1 MKTSKVKDLTQ
12 GSVLKNLLSF
22 VVPIMLGNVLQT
34 LYGAADKVV
43 VGRFANNG
51 DLALAAVG
59 GTTAVSYL
67 ILGLFFGMGIGVN
80 VICANLMGARKTTE
94 LRKTMHTAIPVGL
107 ICGIFVGLVG
117 IFASD
122 WVLHMM
128 GTPENVHK
136 LARTYMQIYFAGV
149 PGMILYNFGA
159 AILRSHGDTKRPM
172 YILIISGL
180 VNVALNLV
188 FVLGFGMSVDGVAIA
203 TAVSQALSAF
213 LVLRILFDPK
223 DQYKLCFREL
233 KVHKKEL
240 MSIVRIGIP
249 SGLGGMVFS
258 ASNVVIQS
266 SVNGFGNAALLAGK
280 SVVADVTG
288 MIYQV
293 LAAMLSA
300 CVSFAGQCYG
310 AKQYKRIDKLVLW
323 GCVICWTIMGV
334 MIAVCVIFA
343 EQVVG
348 LFNTDPDVI
357 KMGALIMRLEATG
370 YLIYIPSEVFMG
382 CSRGMKHAGMPTIL
396 NFIGI
401 CATRMLWVFAIF
413 PLNPVVWMLFLCYP
427 VSWTIS
433 TILQGSYYLYTRR
446 KIEKSVVQQ

>member
-1 MKTSKVKDLTQ
+1 MQTSKIRDMTR
-12 GSVLKNLLSF
+12 GSVLKNLLPF

-43 VGRFANNG
+43 VGQFAPNG
-51 DLALAAVG
+51 ALALAAVG

-80 VICANLMGARKTTE
+80 VICANLLGARKHTE
-94 LRKTMHTAIPVGL
+94 LRKTMHTAVPAAV
-107 ICGIFVGLVG
+107 ICGAFVALVG
-117 IFASD
+117 ILASD
-122 WVLHMM
+122 WVLQLM
-128 GTPENVHK
+128 GTPDNVHG
-136 LARTYMQIYFAGV
+136 LARLYMQIYFAGV
-149 PGMILYNFGA
+149 PAMILYNFGA

-172 YILIISGL
+172 YILMVSGL
-180 VNVALNLV
+180 VNVVLNLV
-188 FVLGFGMSVDGVAIA
+188 FVLGLRMSVDGVAIA
-203 TAVSQALSAF
+203 TAISQALSAF
-213 LVLRILFDPK
+213 LVLRILFDPN

-233 KVHKKEL
+233 KIHKKEL

-249 SGLGGMVFS
+249 SGLGGMMFS

-266 SVNGFGNAALLAGK
+266 SVNAFNDAALLAGK

-310 AKQYKRIDKLVLW
+310 AKEYKRLDKLVMW
-323 GCVICWTIMGV
+323 GCVICWTIMGI
-334 MIAVCVIFA
+334 MIAVCVTFA

-357 KMGALIMRLEATG
+357 KMGSLIMRLEATG
-370 YLIYIPSEVFMG
+370 YMIYIPSEVFMG
-382 CSRGMKHAGMPTIL
+382 CSRGMKHAGMPTVL
-396 NFIGI
+396 NFVGI
-401 CATRMLWVFAIF
+401 CATRIFWVFAIF
-413 PLNPVVWMLFLCYP
+413 PLNPAVWMLFLCYP
-427 VSWTIS
+427 VSWAIS
-433 TILQGSYYLYTRR
+433 TILQGSYYFHIRR
-446 KIEKSVVQQ
+446 KIDAAAVQS

>member
-1 MKTSKVKDLTQ
+1 MKTSKIRDLTQ
-12 GSVLKNLLSF
+12 GSVVKNLLTF

-43 VGRFANNG
+43 VGQFAQNG
-51 DLALAAVG
+51 ALALAAVG

-80 VICANLMGARKTTE
+80 VICANLLGARKYTE
-94 LRKTMHTAIPVGL
+94 LRKTMHTTVPTAV
-107 ICGIFVGLVG
+107 ICGIFVALVG
-117 IFASD
+117 ILASD
-122 WVLHMM
+122 WVLQMM
-128 GTPENVHK
+128 GTPDNVHA
-136 LARTYMQIYFAGV
+136 LARLYMQIYFAGV
-149 PGMILYNFGA
+149 PAMILYNFGA

-180 VNVALNLV
+180 VNVVLNLV
-188 FVLGFGMSVDGVAIA
+188 FVLGLHMSVDGVAIA
-203 TAVSQALSAF
+203 TAISQALSAF

-223 DQYKLCFREL
+223 DQYKLCFREM
-233 KVHKKEL
+233 KIHKKEL
-240 MSIVRIGIP
+240 MNIVRIGIP
-249 SGLGGMVFS
+249 SGLGGMMFS

-266 SVNGFGNAALLAGK
+266 SVNAFNDAALLAGK

-310 AKQYKRIDKLVLW
+310 AKKYKRIDKLVLW
-323 GCVICWTIMGV
+323 GCVICWTIMGI

-357 KMGALIMRLEATG
+357 KMGSLIMRLEATG
-370 YLIYIPSEVFMG
+370 YMIYIPSEVFMG

-396 NFIGI
+396 NFVGI
-401 CATRMLWVFAIF
+401 CATRIFWVFAIF
-413 PLNPVVWMLFLCYP
+413 PLNPAVWMLFLCYP

-433 TILQGSYYLYTRR
+433 TILQGSYYFHIRR
-446 KIEKSVVQQ
+446 KIDRVAVQS

>member
-1 MKTSKVKDLTQ
+1 MKTSKVRDLTQ
-12 GSVLKNLLSF
+12 GSVVKNLLSF

-34 LYGAADKVV
+34 LYGAADKLV
-43 VGRFANNG
+43 VGRFAENG
-51 DLALAAVG
+51 DLGLAAVG

-80 VICANLMGARKTTE
+80 VICANLLGARKQTE
-94 LRKTMHTAIPVGL
+94 LRKTMHTAIPVAL
-107 ICGIFVGLVG
+107 ICGVFVGLVG
-117 IFASD
+117 ILAAD
-122 WVLHMM
+122 GVLRLM
-128 GTPENVHK
+128 GTPANVHN
-136 LARTYMQIYFAGV
+136 LARLYMQIYFAGM
-149 PGMILYNFGA
+149 PAMILYNFGA
-159 AILRSHGDTKRPM
+159 AILRAHGDTKRPM
-172 YILIISGL
+172 YILIVSGL

-188 FVLGFGMSVDGVAIA
+188 FVLFFHRSVDGVAVA
-203 TAVSQALSAF
+203 TAISQVLSAV
-213 LVLRILFDPK
+213 LVLRILFDPN

-233 KVHKKEL
+233 KIHKREL
-240 MSIVRIGIP
+240 MSVIRIGIP

-266 SVNGFGNAALLAGK
+266 SVNAFNNAALLAGK
-280 SVVADVTG
+280 SIVADVTG

-310 AKQYKRIDKLVLW
+310 AKKYKRIDKLVLS
-323 GCVICWTIMGV
+323 GCVICWVIMGV
-334 MIAVCVIFA
+334 MIAVCTIFA

-348 LFNTDPDVI
+348 LFNTDPEVI

-370 YLIYIPSEVFMG
+370 YMIYIPSEVFMG

-401 CATRMLWVFAIF
+401 CATRMVWVFVIF

-433 TILQGSYYLYTRR
+433 TILQGSYYFHTRR
-446 KIEKSVVQQ
+446 KIDRQEVVC